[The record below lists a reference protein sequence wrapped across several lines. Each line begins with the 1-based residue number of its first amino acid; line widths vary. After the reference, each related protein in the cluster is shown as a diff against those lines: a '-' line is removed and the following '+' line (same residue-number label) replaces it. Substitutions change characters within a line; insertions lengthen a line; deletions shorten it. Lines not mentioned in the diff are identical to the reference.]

1 MGKDY
6 VAYYRVS
13 TQTQNIGLEAQKTM
27 VKNYLKDKLP
37 IQSFTEKESGK
48 CDKNRP
54 QLQKALELCK
64 QKKAV
69 LIVATLSRLSRDL
82 HFITSLSK
90 SRIDFK
96 CCDMPDATPLTIN
109 LMGAIAQYER
119 ETISNR
125 TKRALAELKKDGVA
139 LGANRPEVKAGLDR
153 HRDKIKKEKLKRLK
167 TQALKPKVKIT
178 KPTISKI
185 YLEDQ
190 KVIPVIKSL
199 RNRKLT
205 WQAIVDDLN
214 ENKVKTRVRGQW
226 HRTSVKRV
234 ADRHDIL

>member
-1 MGKDY
+1 M
-6 VAYYRVS
+6 
-13 TQTQNIGLEAQKTM
+13 
-27 VKNYLKDKLP
+27 
-37 IQSFTEKESGK
+37 
-48 CDKNRP
+48 
-54 QLQKALELCK
+54 
-64 QKKAV
+64 
-69 LIVATLSRLSRDL
+69 
-82 HFITSLSK
+82 
-90 SRIDFK
+90 
-96 CCDMPDATPLTIN
+96 
-109 LMGAIAQYER
+109 R

-139 LGANRPEVKAGLDR
+139 LGANNPKVKEGLDR
-153 HRDKIKKEKLKRLK
+153 YRDRIKKEKLKRLK

-190 KVIPVIKSL
+190 KVIPLIKSL

-214 ENKVKTRVRGQW
+214 ENKIKTRVRGQW